1 MARKKAI
8 PENDTIPIDS
18 PGQKR
23 LPPLLRRAWYGLN
36 QAFRRRISH
45 IGITPD
51 QFTILRWLIEDESL
65 GLTQRQ
71 LGELMSSDP
80 NTITSLLTRME
91 IADLIRR
98 KPHETD
104 RRSKRIRIRPA
115 GRKAYQRG
123 RQVAIELQA
132 EIMAIL
138 PLDRRE
144 EFLATLESVADACR
158 DAVDAS

>member
-8 PENDTIPIDS
+8 PENKPAPIDS
-18 PGQKR
+18 PAHRR
-23 LPPLLRRAWYGLN
+23 LPPLLRRAWYSLN

-91 IADLIRR
+91 NFDLIQR

-115 GRKAYQRG
+115 GRKAYQRA
-123 RQVAIELQA
+123 RLVAIELQS
-132 EIMAIL
+132 EIMGSL
-138 PLDRRE
+138 GVDNRE
-144 EFLATLESVADACR
+144 DFLATLEAVADACR
-158 DAVDAS
+158 DAVDVS